1 MCVCIHDKYVLRRV
15 KSFYNIFSRYKQLQ
29 LNLLKERRI
38 IHTIIP
44 IIRYLSIFHFRIL
57 HFHHLPFCARKD
69 LLHPSRTYQIHITG
83 IINNCVDI
91 EKL

>member
-1 MCVCIHDKYVLRRV
+1 MYVCIHDKYVLRRV

-44 IIRYLSIFHFRIL
+44 TVSDSQYFSIHFRIL

-69 LLHPSRTYQIHITG
+69 LLHPPRTYCISLIGQKI
-83 IINNCVDI
+83 
-91 EKL
+91 